1 MSRAK
6 FSRPMIKAFC
16 NDVGEA
22 MGDTCRG
29 LRNMAICPHARQ
41 AFHSTLCQ
49 KEQTRLIAILA
60 AITEVPACKCRKC
73 SAGTDAD
80 SLHADSLLAIMD
92 AATVSENTQSTV
104 LDSQDFESQPAESP
118 PTESPP
124 SASLEEELEELLEST
139 GALKKQVVIVESHV

>member
-1 MSRAK
+1 
-6 FSRPMIKAFC
+6 
-16 NDVGEA
+16 
-22 MGDTCRG
+22 
-29 LRNMAICPHARQ
+29 
-41 AFHSTLCQ
+41 
-49 KEQTRLIAILA
+49 
-60 AITEVPACKCRKC
+60 
-73 SAGTDAD
+73 
-80 SLHADSLLAIMD
+80 MD

>member
-1 MSRAK
+1 MEKGASRAK
-6 FSRPMIKAFC
+6 FSKLMIRAFC

-60 AITEVPACKCRKC
+60 AITEVPACKCPKC
-73 SAGTDAD
+73 SAGTD
-80 SLHADSLLAIMD
+80 ADSLLAIMD

>member
-6 FSRPMIKAFC
+6 FSRTLIKSFC

-22 MGDTCRG
+22 MGDACRG

-41 AFHSTLCQ
+41 AFYSTLCL
-49 KEQTRLIAILA
+49 KEQNRLIAILA
-60 AITEVPACKCRKC
+60 AITEVPACKCPNG
-73 SAGTDAD
+73 SAGTDAG
-80 SLHADSLLAIMD
+80 SLLAIMD
-92 AATVSENTQSTV
+92 SATVNENTQSTV

-139 GALKKQVVIVESHV
+139 GVLKKQVVIVESHV

>member
-1 MSRAK
+1 MEKGASRAK
-6 FSRPMIKAFC
+6 FSRLMIRAFC

-41 AFHSTLCQ
+41 AFHSTLCL

-73 SAGTDAD
+73 SAGTD
-80 SLHADSLLAIMD
+80 ADSLLAIMD